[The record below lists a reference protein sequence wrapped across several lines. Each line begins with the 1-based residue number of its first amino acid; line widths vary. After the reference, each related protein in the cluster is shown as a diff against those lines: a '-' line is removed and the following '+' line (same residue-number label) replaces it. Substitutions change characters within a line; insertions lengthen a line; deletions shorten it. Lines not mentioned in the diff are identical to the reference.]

1 MRVAWCLVDA
11 IFTCLVP
18 PPQELDPGY
27 EPTDA
32 EVEEYAKWLGMQLP
46 EDEDLLY
53 IAREG
58 AMKRKRNVGAVTARQ
73 MSGCEG

>member
-1 MRVAWCLVDA
+1 MKS
-11 IFTCLVP
+11 
-18 PPQELDPGY
+18 QELDPNY
-27 EPTDA
+27 NPTQE

-58 AMKRKRNVGAVTARQ
+58 AFRLRFNCNWLVAGSCSPRYRTQ
-73 MSGCEG
+73 SSTTPELETL